1 MSLDIDRLQRLLG
14 GPELTGLR
22 GRLRA
27 RFEKGV
33 ARDEFTLMGLTTA
46 ERRALAGLL
55 GRPGGGHAE
64 SMRVRV
70 SEIDAALHHAG
81 VASTLQEALQ
91 ALDGPIQN
99 LKAAR
104 TAREEAW
111 SALLASVEHPG
122 LRALI
127 DDPVGRSLLKRF
139 AGSDAQRAA
148 QLLENVDRVIGRL
161 PERGRALAHLAAAQL
176 GDAHALDAGR
186 PVAALVLRVFGLEQS
201 AVDGERARDQWA
213 RLGVTV
219 NELAAPVLCLNLPAT
234 GDAVAAT
241 VARAAHAS
249 GEPIHLTL
257 RMLLRDP
264 AAWNVSGRR
273 VYVCENPSILS
284 IAADQLGADS
294 APLICTNGMPAA
306 AQQTLLRQVVARG
319 ASLMYHGDFDWAGV
333 RIGNFVMREL
343 QASAWRFSA
352 ADYAAACTGS
362 TGALP
367 EGERID
373 AVWDAQLSAEMSSQ
387 HKAIHEESVADTLIA
402 DLARR

>member
-1 MSLDIDRLQRLLG
+1 
-14 GPELTGLR
+14 
-22 GRLRA
+22 
-27 RFEKGV
+27 
-33 ARDEFTLMGLTTA
+33 
-46 ERRALAGLL
+46 
-55 GRPGGGHAE
+55 
-64 SMRVRV
+64 
-70 SEIDAALHHAG
+70 
-81 VASTLQEALQ
+81 
-91 ALDGPIQN
+91 
-99 LKAAR
+99 
-104 TAREEAW
+104 
-111 SALLASVEHPG
+111 
-122 LRALI
+122 
-127 DDPVGRSLLKRF
+127 
-139 AGSDAQRAA
+139 
-148 QLLENVDRVIGRL
+148 
-161 PERGRALAHLAAAQL
+161 
-176 GDAHALDAGR
+176 
-186 PVAALVLRVFGLEQS
+186 LVLRVFGLEQS

-284 IAADQLGADS
+284 IVADQLGADS